1 MKIAIVHDYLN
12 QYGGAERVIEVM
24 HEIFPEAPVFT
35 SIYQPEN
42 MPDSFKK
49 MDIRVTFM
57 QKFPFLD
64 RFYKKYFMLYP
75 IAMKSL
81 KVKDFDLIISSS
93 SSFAKGVRKR
103 KNAVHVCY
111 CYTPTRFVWY
121 YNSYIKKENFSKII
135 STFLLPLFIKSLKK
149 WDLKAVEG
157 VDKFIAISNHIK
169 NKIKAC
175 YKRDSEVIYPPV
187 DFEKFKINEAS
198 KERES
203 YFLVVSRLNAYKN
216 IDMAINAC
224 KKINQNLK
232 IIGTGLYLKELKKI
246 TGDSKKIEFL
256 GRVSDEELSSYYS
269 GCRALI
275 FPGEE
280 DFGISP
286 LEAQASGRPVIAYAK
301 GGALETII
309 DGETGIFFKEDNED
323 SLSES
328 ISDFISMENNFI
340 PEVIRKHA
348 LKFEKEVF
356 KKSFKAYIDNISNGN
371 QIKDK

>member
-149 WDLKAVEG
+149 WDLRAVEG

-187 DFEKFKINEAS
+187 DFEKFNIRQAS
-198 KERES
+198 KERGS

-246 TGDSKKIEFL
+246 AGDSKKIEFL
-256 GRVSDEELSSYYS
+256 GRVSDEELSNYYS

-286 LEAQASGRPVIAYAK
+286 LEAQASGKPVIAYAK

-328 ISDFISMENNFI
+328 ISDFISMENKFI

-348 LKFEKEVF
+348 LKFDKEVF
-356 KKSFKAYIDNISNGN
+356 KKSFKAYIDNIINGN

>member
-175 YKRDSEVIYPPV
+175 YKRDSDVIYPPV
-187 DFEKFKINEAS
+187 DFEKFKIRQAS
-198 KERES
+198 KERGS

-224 KKINQNLK
+224 KKVNQNLK

-348 LKFEKEVF
+348 LKFDKEVF
-356 KKSFKAYIDNISNGN
+356 KKSFKAYIDNIINDN

>member
-198 KERES
+198 KERGS

-224 KKINQNLK
+224 KKLNQNLK

-246 TGDSKKIEFL
+246 AGDSKKIEFL

-328 ISDFISMENNFI
+328 ISDFINMENNFI

-348 LKFEKEVF
+348 LKFDKEVF
-356 KKSFKAYIDNISNGN
+356 KKSLKAYIDNIINGN

>member
-187 DFEKFKINEAS
+187 DFEKFNIRQAS
-198 KERES
+198 KERGS

-246 TGDSKKIEFL
+246 AGDSKKIEFL

-328 ISDFISMENNFI
+328 ISDFINMENNFI

-348 LKFEKEVF
+348 LKFDKEVF
-356 KKSFKAYIDNISNGN
+356 KKSLKAYIDNIINGN

>member
-1 MKIAIVHDYLN
+1 MKVAIVHDYLN

-81 KVKDFDLIISSS
+81 KVKDFDIIISSS

-198 KERES
+198 KERGS

-224 KKINQNLK
+224 KKLNQNLK

-246 TGDSKKIEFL
+246 AGDSKKIEFL
-256 GRVSDEELSSYYS
+256 GRVSDEELCSYYS

-328 ISDFISMENNFI
+328 ISDFINMENNFI

-348 LKFEKEVF
+348 LKFDKEVF
-356 KKSFKAYIDNISNGN
+356 KKSFKAYIDNIINGN

>member
-1 MKIAIVHDYLN
+1 MKVAIVHDYLN

-81 KVKDFDLIISSS
+81 KVKDFDIIISSS

-198 KERES
+198 KERGS

-224 KKINQNLK
+224 KKLNQNLK

-246 TGDSKKIEFL
+246 AGDSKRIEFL

-328 ISDFISMENNFI
+328 ISDFINMENNFI
-340 PEVIRKHA
+340 PGVIRKHA
-348 LKFEKEVF
+348 LKFDKEVF
-356 KKSFKAYIDNISNGN
+356 KKSLKAYIDNIINGN

>member
-1 MKIAIVHDYLN
+1 MKVAIVHDYLN

-81 KVKDFDLIISSS
+81 KVKDFDIIISSS
-93 SSFAKGVRKR
+93 SSFAKGVKKR

-111 CYTPTRFVWY
+111 CYTPTRFIWY
-121 YNSYIKKENFSKII
+121 YNFYIKKENFTKII

-198 KERES
+198 KERGS

-224 KKINQNLK
+224 KKLNQNLK

-246 TGDSKKIEFL
+246 AGDSKKIEFL
-256 GRVSDEELSSYYS
+256 GRVSDEELCSYYS

-328 ISDFISMENNFI
+328 ISDFINMENNFI

-348 LKFEKEVF
+348 LKFDKEVF
-356 KKSFKAYIDNISNGN
+356 KKSLKAYIDNIINGN